1 MGDLMGL
8 GASQQA
14 IPCMPHMRA
23 VSHGRANPEN
33 RFACQERLH
42 FVPGGQAYS
51 GLPVKHSMTVR
62 SLGEALIVVRT
73 VVAFQ
78 QPIVIAVSSV
88 NLM

>member
-1 MGDLMGL
+1 MDDLMGVWV
-8 GASQQA
+8 SQQA

-23 VSHGRANPEN
+23 VSLGRVNPEN

-42 FVPGGQAYS
+42 FVPGGLAHS

-62 SLGEALIVVRT
+62 SLREALIVVRT

-78 QPIVIAVSSV
+78 QPIVIAVFSV